1 MLKNSWVRHLI
12 LVLYLFQFLFITR
25 EYWRGKRDFFL
36 LLPIIP
42 FVKIKISW
50 WNPCINFF
58 VFIQFYLWSFSL
70 EQRLP
75 WSSWMNWMMTSM
87 DAMKMRFVFFK
98 KFVVLLG
105 NINILNQFWWLFT
118 FYLQNPETLL
128 ENNPEFFKKFTIV
141 VATGLSER

>member
-50 WNPCINFF
+50 WNSCINFF
-58 VFIQFYLWSFSL
+58 VFIQFYLWSISL

-87 DAMKMRFVFFK
+87 DAMKMKFVFFLK
-98 KFVVLLG
+98 VCCIILVTLIFWISFDDSLHFTCRIRRLCLKTTQNSSRNLRLL
-105 NINILNQFWWLFT
+105 
-118 FYLQNPETLL
+118 
-128 ENNPEFFKKFTIV
+128 
-141 VATGLSER
+141 

>member
-1 MLKNSWVRHLI
+1 MLKNSWIRHLI

-50 WNPCINFF
+50 WNSCINFF
-58 VFIQFYLWSFSL
+58 VFIQFYLWFFSL

-87 DAMKMRFVFFK
+87 DAMKMKFVFFLK
-98 KFVVLLG
+98 VCCIILVTLIFWISFDDSLHFTCRIRRLCLKTTQNSSRNLRLL
-105 NINILNQFWWLFT
+105 
-118 FYLQNPETLL
+118 
-128 ENNPEFFKKFTIV
+128 
-141 VATGLSER
+141 